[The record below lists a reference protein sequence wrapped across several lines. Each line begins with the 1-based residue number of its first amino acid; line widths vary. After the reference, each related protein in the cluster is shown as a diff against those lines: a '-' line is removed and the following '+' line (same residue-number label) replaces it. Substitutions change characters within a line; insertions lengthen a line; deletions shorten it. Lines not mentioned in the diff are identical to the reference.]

1 MATVEA
7 RDWLAD
13 IEGAKRLLKPQLAP
27 EDWTDEGS
35 AAVAV
40 PTTPVGEAT
49 PLPRFAAELR
59 ESAEVDTPAVLTGL
73 LTEARGW
80 DMVSLQPGGFGE
92 LFPAVSVDLS
102 GSDNDGGKVSVPLGS
117 FCTYMARQDDGRSGD
132 DEPLC
137 VFDRTS
143 LYYQDHTDTVGID
156 DGVEGGVNDAT
167 GVAMGCGIRALFAIP
182 DVEKLEFRR
191 CHLEKL
197 GPVLCPPV
205 HYLLLGPTRSGTHMH
220 TDPAGTATWNAATV
234 GRKRWA
240 MLSPGCAQSLALRQ
254 SPPEGC
260 DWSISE
266 WFEQEWPAVAREAAA
281 AGHAVY
287 DFMQEGGE
295 IVYIPPGWWHAVL
308 NVQSC
313 LVVSY
318 NYLPSRSIDAVVRI
332 AGGLP
337 EAASSAVG
345 QRPISQAPPTYLA
358 RQDIHDAAGAS
369 GNAAGAM
376 DTVAMDT
383 AAVGISDGMVEAVLE
398 AYQLVDSED
407 GRAARTWLENLRDD
421 GYILVN

>member
-1 MATVEA
+1 
-7 RDWLAD
+7 
-13 IEGAKRLLKPQLAP
+13 
-27 EDWTDEGS
+27 
-35 AAVAV
+35 
-40 PTTPVGEAT
+40 
-49 PLPRFAAELR
+49 
-59 ESAEVDTPAVLTGL
+59 
-73 LTEARGW
+73 
-80 DMVSLQPGGFGE
+80 
-92 LFPAVSVDLS
+92 
-102 GSDNDGGKVSVPLGS
+102 
-117 FCTYMARQDDGRSGD
+117 
-132 DEPLC
+132 
-137 VFDRTS
+137 
-143 LYYQDHTDTVGID
+143 
-156 DGVEGGVNDAT
+156 
-167 GVAMGCGIRALFAIP
+167 
-182 DVEKLEFRR
+182 
-191 CHLEKL
+191 
-197 GPVLCPPV
+197 
-205 HYLLLGPTRSGTHMH
+205 
-220 TDPAGTATWNAATV
+220 
-234 GRKRWA
+234 
-240 MLSPGCAQSLALRQ
+240 
-254 SPPEGC
+254 
-260 DWSISE
+260 
-266 WFEQEWPAVAREAAA
+266 
-281 AGHAVY
+281 
-287 DFMQEGGE
+287 MQEGGE